1 MSKVPVF
8 RTVSRTYGFLL
19 GDIATVLQIAWLPML
34 AVAAV
39 NFQFGREVAEAAMAS
54 AMSPGADQGS
64 PMSIVISLVSALAGI
79 MVTIALLRVV
89 IFGQRPAGAFYVW
102 FGMAELKLLGVY
114 ALLTIAGIAAAL
126 AFAVVAGVVAAAGA
140 GPLVGALVPVIAL
153 VLMWVMLRL
162 SIIPAVIAAEN
173 TMGVERAWELTKGN
187 ALRLFLIFLLV
198 YVPFTVLTVL
208 ATGLVLGESL
218 PTFPDIM
225 TLASAGNPEAVQQAM
240 LQWQKEFMT
249 GMFDNW
255 LAVQVLGFI
264 SGIIQMALYAGIA
277 GNAYVALGG
286 DQAKAE

>member
-1 MSKVPVF
+1 M
-8 RTVSRTYGFLL
+8 
-19 GDIATVLQIAWLPML
+19 
-34 AVAAV
+34 
-39 NFQFGREVAEAAMAS
+39 
-54 AMSPGADQGS
+54 
-64 PMSIVISLVSALAGI
+64 
-79 MVTIALLRVV
+79 
-89 IFGQRPAGAFYVW
+89 
-102 FGMAELKLLGVY
+102 
-114 ALLTIAGIAAAL
+114 
-126 AFAVVAGVVAAAGA
+126 
-140 GPLVGALVPVIAL
+140 PVIAL

-277 GNAYVALGG
+277 GSAYVALGG